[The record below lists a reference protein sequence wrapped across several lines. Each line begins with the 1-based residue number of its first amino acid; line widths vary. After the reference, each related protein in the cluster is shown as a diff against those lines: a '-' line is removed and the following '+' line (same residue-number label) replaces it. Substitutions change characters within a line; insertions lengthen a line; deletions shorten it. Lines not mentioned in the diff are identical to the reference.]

1 MRIDSS
7 LRVSQEARTLAKYIE
22 GQSGYLVRMRRP
34 VPSEAGF
41 LDVWNRSF
49 AKVDPNSRAAH
60 VVVSG
65 ELDHR
70 IEAHE
75 LRHLERYLVDR
86 VWQFAPAEA
95 LPVPQRR
102 QVAALDND
110 LEHLTIVPFELVL
123 PGAGE
128 FWEALYSEVLKGVP
142 NSDHVTSDLSRHLLF
157 LRAVLPNSAVR
168 RDAEQMAGAIG
179 ITANVDRLEAW
190 HKQAPDDKVGLGRL
204 MIEQAGLPEAWFKLQ
219 RFRPTP
225 DLVEVR
231 AL

>member
-7 LRVSQEARTLAKYIE
+7 LGVSQEARTLAKDIE
-22 GQSGYLVRMRRP
+22 EHSGYLVRIRRP
-34 VPSEAGF
+34 IPGEAGLF
-41 LDVWNRSF
+41 DTWNRSF
-49 AKVDPNSRAAH
+49 AKIDPRSRTAH

-95 LPVPQRR
+95 LSASQ
-102 QVAALDND
+102 QIQAAALDND
-110 LEHLTIVPFELVL
+110 IEHLTIVPFELVL
-123 PGAGE
+123 PGAAA
-128 FWEALYSEVLKGVP
+128 FWEALYAEVLKGVP
-142 NSDHVTSDLSRHLLF
+142 GAGGATSDLSRHVLF
-157 LRAVLPNSAVR
+157 LRVVLPDSAVR

-179 ITANVDRLEAW
+179 ITADVDRLEAW
-190 HKQAPDDKVGLGRL
+190 YRQAPDDKLGLGRL

-219 RFRPTP
+219 RFRPAP
-225 DLVEVR
+225 AFIEVQ

>member
-7 LRVSQEARTLAKYIE
+7 LRVSEEARALAKDIE
-22 GQSGYLVRMRRP
+22 EQSGYLVRIRRP
-34 VPSEAGF
+34 APSEAGF
-41 LDVWNRSF
+41 VDIWNRSF
-49 AKVDPNSRAAH
+49 AKVDPNMRAAH

-86 VWQFAPAEA
+86 VWQFVPGEAMPA
-95 LPVPQRR
+95 R
-102 QVAALDND
+102 QQLRVAALEND
-110 LEHLTIVPFELVL
+110 LEHLAIVPFELVL

-128 FWEALYSEVLKGVP
+128 FWEALYAEVLKGMP
-142 NSDHVTSDLSRHLLF
+142 SSDDLASDLSRHLLF

-168 RDAEQMAGAIG
+168 RDAEQRAVAVG
-179 ITANVDRLEAW
+179 ITANVDRLEACYR
-190 HKQAPDDKVGLGRL
+190 QAPTDKVGLGRL
-204 MIEQAGLPEAWFKLQ
+204 MIEQARLPPSWFRLQ
-219 RFRPTP
+219 RYRPAP
-225 DLVEVR
+225 EFVEVQ